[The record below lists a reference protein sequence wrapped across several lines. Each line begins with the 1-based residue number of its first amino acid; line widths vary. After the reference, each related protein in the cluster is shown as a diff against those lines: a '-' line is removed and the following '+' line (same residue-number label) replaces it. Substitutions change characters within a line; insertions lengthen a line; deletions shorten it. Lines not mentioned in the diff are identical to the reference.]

1 MTFTPYSLRRRIS
14 MAKKYYYNG
23 KLIAEK
29 DWDFDRK
36 RPKVKAKKAE
46 VIAEPETQVEVVA
59 EIVEAVIEEI
69 KD

>member
-1 MTFTPYSLRRRIS
+1 

-46 VIAEPETQVEVVA
+46 VIAEPETQVEVV
-59 EIVEAVIEEI
+59 EVVVEEI

>member
-1 MTFTPYSLRRRIS
+1 

-36 RPKVKAKKAE
+36 RPKVKIKEKKAE
-46 VIAEPETQVEVVA
+46 VIAEPETQVEVVT
-59 EIVEAVIEEI
+59 ELV
-69 KD
+69 KDEPISLA